1 LRWHSARTANVQAE
15 PSDSD
20 AGRGRGRDSFLEAG
34 TRLLD
39 ENLRAEDYAVND
51 SVLVIVVPMDP
62 MINARI
68 VLTTIGDKDAAQ
80 ELANLLL
87 ERRLAACVNI
97 VGPIT
102 SVYRWRDQVQNDPEF
117 LLLIKTTAECA
128 ERLRSALKSLHPYEL
143 PECVELTITGGSE
156 EYLAWLAAEVSGGT

>member
-1 LRWHSARTANVQAE
+1 
-15 PSDSD
+15 
-20 AGRGRGRDSFLEAG
+20 
-34 TRLLD
+34 
-39 ENLRAEDYAVND
+39 
-51 SVLVIVVPMDP
+51 